1 MQMMLDQMAQETEA
15 CCAANAPT
23 QTGRAAHTHGN
34 ATHGNEASQLTE
46 RLESCSKHMRPG
58 VIRNQRDKAVI
69 LNGHKLCIRTLASA
83 WMWAVRPNHASCDA
97 VSTTREW

>member
-1 MQMMLDQMAQETEA
+1 MQMMLAQMAQETEA

-23 QTGRAAHTHGN
+23 QTGKAAHTHGN

-46 RLESCSKHMRPG
+46 RLESCSKHMRPE

-69 LNGHKLCIRTLASA
+69 LNGHTLCIRTLASA
-83 WMWAVRPNHASCDA
+83 RNVGRPLKHASCDA
-97 VSTTREW
+97 VSTTKEW